1 MSITDAEL
9 ALIRSDADALLDKS
23 CTIRRATLTADAYGT
38 ESESW
43 ADVATVSAGMA
54 QPSAGL
60 LANYA
65 FLIGSLATWKV
76 RLPYGTDVRAKD
88 QLVIDGQTLI
98 VQVLLTPQSLAA
110 FATVLASEVK

>member
-1 MSITDAEL
+1 MAIPASEL
-9 ALIRSDADALLDKS
+9 ALIQSDANALLDKT
-23 CTIRRATLTADAYGT
+23 CLIRRATLTDDAYGT
-38 ESESW
+38 QSESW
-43 ADVATVSAGMA
+43 ADVTTVDAGMA

-76 RLPYGTDVRAKD
+76 RLPYGTDVREKD

-98 VQVLLTPQSLAA
+98 VQVDLTPQSLAI

>member
-1 MSITDAEL
+1 MSITVSEL
-9 ALIRSDADALLDKS
+9 TLIQSDANALLDKT
-23 CTIRRATLTADAYGT
+23 CLIRRATLTADAYGT
-38 ESESW
+38 QSETW
-43 ADVATVSAGMA
+43 ADVTTVDAGMA

-76 RLPYGTDVRAKD
+76 RLPYGTDVREKD

-98 VQVLLTPQSLAA
+98 VQVILSPQSYSV
-110 FATVLASEVK
+110 FANVLASEVK